1 MQFKRVTTF
10 TLTIFLRMWTCVHT
24 VNADAFTLIL
34 DSFAFQDLDSDKKT
48 MCFAHRALP
57 NLSKGYSL

>member
-1 MQFKRVTTF
+1 MFPCS
-10 TLTIFLRMWTCVHT
+10 LTIFLTHVSISTHT

-57 NLSKGYSL
+57 NLSKGYRL